1 MNRHEDGAA
10 FPTVG
15 EDRVSEWVDEM
26 GAAYTAGARVLWI
39 ITAEPRPTLRAS
51 FGDSDALRLSYVH
64 RAAELLRD
72 RPERASVVSRI
83 HRFFDS
89 VRSGQGIALPLESLR
104 ADVLADVLA
113 SRAQAR
119 GVRVRVE
126 RPVPGEESA
135 RRPEVSGGAIRLVAA
150 SPTGSMGDET

>member
-26 GAAYTAGARVLWI
+26 GAAYTAGARVLWV
-39 ITAEPRPTLRAS
+39 ITAEPRPALRAS

-72 RPERASVVSRI
+72 RPERASIVSRI
-83 HRFFDS
+83 HRFFDDA
-89 VRSGQGIALPLESLR
+89 RSGRGIARPLESLR

-119 GVRVRVE
+119 GVRVHVE
-126 RPVPGEESA
+126 RPVHGEASA
-135 RRPEVSGGAIRLVAA
+135 RSPEVTGDAIRLLAT
-150 SPTGSMGDET
+150 SPTGSMGDPE

>member
-15 EDRVSEWVDEM
+15 EDRVAEWVDEM
-26 GAAYTAGARVLWI
+26 GAAYTAGARVLWV
-39 ITAEPRPTLRAS
+39 ITAEPRPALCAS

-72 RPERASVVSRI
+72 RPERASVISRI
-83 HRFFDS
+83 HRFFDD
-89 VRSGQGIALPLESLR
+89 VRAEHEIARPLESLR
-104 ADVLADVLA
+104 AGVLADVLA

-126 RPVPGEESA
+126 RPVHGEGSA
-135 RRPEVSGGAIRLVAA
+135 RPPEGTGDAIRLVAS
-150 SPTGSMGDET
+150 SPTGSMGDKE

>member
-1 MNRHEDGAA
+1 MNRREDGAA
-10 FPTVG
+10 FPIVG

-26 GAAYTAGARVLWI
+26 GAAYTAGARVLWV
-39 ITAEPRPTLRAS
+39 ITADPRPTPRAS
-51 FGDSDALRLSYVH
+51 FGDSDDLRLSYVH
-64 RAAELLRD
+64 RAAELLRN

-83 HRFFDS
+83 HRFFDDM
-89 VRSGQGIALPLESLR
+89 RSGRGVALPLESLR

-126 RPVPGEESA
+126 RPLLGEGSA
-135 RRPEVSGGAIRLVAA
+135 RPCEVTGGAIRLVAT
-150 SPTGSMGDET
+150 SPTGPLRDEE

>member
-10 FPTVG
+10 FPIVG

-26 GAAYTAGARVLWI
+26 GAAYTAGARVLWV
-39 ITAEPRPTLRAS
+39 ITAERHSSLRTS
-51 FGDSDALRLSYVH
+51 CGTSNDLRLGYVH

-72 RPERASVVSRI
+72 RPERAAVVSRI
-83 HRFFDS
+83 HRYFD
-89 VRSGQGIALPLESLR
+89 GACLEGEDSLDLEALR

-113 SRAQAR
+113 SRARAH

-126 RPVPGEESA
+126 RPPRSGEDARRATADVRTLCLVSALSSGPTGEE
-135 RRPEVSGGAIRLVAA
+135 E
-150 SPTGSMGDET
+150 